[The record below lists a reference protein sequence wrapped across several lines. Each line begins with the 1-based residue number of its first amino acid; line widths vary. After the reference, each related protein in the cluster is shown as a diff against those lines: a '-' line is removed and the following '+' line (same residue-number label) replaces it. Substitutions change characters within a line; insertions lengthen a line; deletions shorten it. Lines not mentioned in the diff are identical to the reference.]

1 MCRSV
6 RAHHLPIFC
15 FATAAVRRLIFRPR
29 LKRFRSLYLTLSCV
43 MYVFVDVCL
52 LSCVAPAPKYMMLLT
67 ISLSCVLLCLSCLLP
82 VPSSSCC
89 CLLVA
94 LSAIVA
100 SSVDDGCLPHSICL
114 CICPN
119 RSFSSRRQ
127 RLDQKRH
134 NSERAVPARPRHLAS
149 PVPGPILS
157 AAPPGRAGAI
167 KFVTLLSHLPF
178 PFRAVSACATWF
190 LCFSAADQSPSSA
203 AERVCLCVSRWVCV
217 GLVRAS

>member
-1 MCRSV
+1 MYSLMFVCSV
-6 RAHHLPIFC
+6 A
-15 FATAAVRRLIFRPR
+15 
-29 LKRFRSLYLTLSCV
+29 
-43 MYVFVDVCL
+43 L
-52 LSCVAPAPKYMMLLT
+52 LLHQKYMMLLT

-127 RLDQKRH
+127 RLDQKRQ
-134 NSERAVPARPRHLAS
+134 NSERAVPALGRPRHLAS

-167 KFVTLLSHLPF
+167 KFVTLLSHLSF